1 MPRLFY
7 SCAGMFRLA
16 EPFLRPPLVLLVHKT
31 PGLSVLLALLLSLLL
46 VGCASK
52 SELDRPAPAGHR
64 PVYQPNGQESFA
76 QIARK
81 HQINETQLRR
91 YNPRSQQN
99 PPPRDRRLRI
109 PERNE
114 DVPAEGPYYYRIQAG
129 DTLSVLA
136 QHFHISLISLMQENP
151 GLKPERLRIGQ
162 RIIIPVYGRDTNQY
176 RWPVDQPSVRINFS
190 WQRWG
195 LHQGLALETKTRQE
209 VFPIAPGRVVFAGE
223 MRGFGRVV
231 IVDHGGERQSVYA
244 YCHALFVEQSAPLSG
259 RHPVCS
265 AGRQSQIEKPG
276 IYFELRVKGQPVAP
290 ENYLPALPW
299 P

>member
-1 MPRLFY
+1 M
-7 SCAGMFRLA
+7 
-16 EPFLRPPLVLLVHKT
+16 
-31 PGLSVLLALLLSLLL
+31 
-46 VGCASK
+46 GCTSNP
-52 SELDRPAPAGHR
+52 ELERPAPSGYR
-64 PVYQPNGQESFA
+64 LMYQPSGQETFA

-81 HQINETQLRR
+81 HQLNEAQLRR

-99 PPPRDRRLRI
+99 PPPGNRPLRI

-114 DVPAEGPYYYRIQAG
+114 DVPAEGPYFYRIHAG
-129 DTLSVLA
+129 DTLSNLA
-136 QHFHISLISLMQENP
+136 QHFHISLISLMQANP
-151 GLKPERLRIGQ
+151 ELQPERLRIGQ
-162 RIIIPVYGRDTNQY
+162 RILIPVYGRDTNQY
-176 RWPVDQPSVRINFS
+176 RWPVDQPKVRINFS

-195 LHQGLALETKTRQE
+195 LHQGLALETQPRQE

-231 IVDHGGERQSVYA
+231 ILDHGGERQSVYA
-244 YCHALFVEQSAPLSG
+244 YCHALFVDQGAILSG

-276 IYFELRVKGQPVAP
+276 IYFELRIKGQPVAP

-299 P
+299 LQ

>member
-1 MPRLFY
+1 MRVIAAL
-7 SCAGMFRLA
+7 RT
-16 EPFLRPPLVLLVHKT
+16 FLT
-31 PGLSVLLALLLSLLL
+31 LLLLMVL
-46 VGCASK
+46 VGCAAK
-52 SELDRPAPAGHR
+52 SELNRPAPSGYR
-64 PVYQPNGQESFA
+64 PVYQPSGQETFA

-81 HQINETQLRR
+81 HQINEAQLRR

-99 PPPRDRRLRI
+99 PPPGNRRLRI

-114 DVPAEGPYYYRIQAG
+114 DVPAEGPYYYRIQSG

-136 QHFHISLISLMQENP
+136 QHFHISLISLMQANP
-151 GLKPERLRIGQ
+151 RLQPDRLRIGQ
-162 RIIIPVYGRDTNQY
+162 RIIIPVHGRDTNQY
-176 RWPVDQPSVRINFS
+176 RWPVDHPSVRINFS

-195 LHQGLALETKTRQE
+195 LHQGLALETRSRQE

-244 YCHALFVEQSAPLSG
+244 YCHAVFVDQGTPLSG

-265 AGRQSQIEKPG
+265 AGRQGQIEKPG
-276 IYFELRVKGQPVAP
+276 IYFELRVKGQAVAP
-290 ENYLPALPW
+290 ENYLPALAW